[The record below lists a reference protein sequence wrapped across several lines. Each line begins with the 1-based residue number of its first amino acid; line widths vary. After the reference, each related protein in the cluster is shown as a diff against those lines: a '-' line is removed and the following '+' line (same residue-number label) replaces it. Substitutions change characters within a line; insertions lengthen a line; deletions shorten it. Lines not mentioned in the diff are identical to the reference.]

1 MLKRLENRRPIM
13 DRKLWINDRV
23 RNLTYLQNITCF
35 PDKSI
40 VSQQREIQYLKKNVI
55 PDDSKYIEM
64 RKIFLEPMGKIKKN
78 VIGGIKI
85 PQIEE
90 TKSKMIMEEKASL
103 QVI

>member
-23 RNLTYLQNITCF
+23 RNLTYLQNISSF

-40 VSQQREIQYLKKNVI
+40 VSQQREIQYLKKTVNQ
-55 PDDSKYIEM
+55 DDSKFIQM
-64 RKIFLEPMGKIKKN
+64 RKTFLEPMGKLKKN

-85 PQIEE
+85 PHIIETN
-90 TKSKMIMEEKASL
+90 TKLMMEENAIVE
-103 QVI
+103 VI